1 MYLTHFFYENECS
14 WANSYV
20 YIATSSE
27 DAIQYIQAKL
37 ISSVSDREWRDEV
50 TTIWDLLRNKT
61 NEDLD
66 YIEIGSAEIEY
77 DNRYIS
83 IKLWQD
89 TYRGNIEKI
98 AIGVESF
105 L

>member
-1 MYLTHFFYENECS
+1 MYLTHFFYENEFS

-20 YIATSSE
+20 YIATSRE

-37 ISSVSDREWRDEV
+37 ISSVSDREWHDEA
-50 TTIWDLLRNKT
+50 TTIWDLLRDKT
-61 NEDLD
+61 DEDGEHIQID
-66 YIEIGSAEIEY
+66 SIEMEY
-77 DNRYIS
+77 NDKYFLLTS
-83 IKLWQD
+83 WQD